1 MEKPILHTENLTIGY
16 GRRAVQSGLCLTA
29 YPRDLICLTGTNGA
43 GKSTLLRTLAGLQK
57 PLAGTIAING
67 ASLHDISRKERAKL
81 FSLVLTER
89 IDIDNLTVHDLVAY
103 GRFPYTG
110 WAGGL
115 SEEDERMID
124 TALAHVNL
132 THKKEC
138 MTNEISDGEKQRAVI
153 AKALAQDTPIVL
165 LDEPTAHL
173 DLPNRIEIMML
184 LRRLSVNTGKTFIL
198 STHELDLA
206 LQTADKIWLFSEE
219 RLECGI
225 PEDLM
230 LSGKFQRA
238 FGSDKFLFDEEDG
251 HCKVNHIMGDLKVN
265 VTGEHLPTVWLSRA
279 LHRCGIGTDARAE
292 RTIKAIASDRFEY
305 GGECFSS
312 IETVINRI
320 LQLDGR

>member
-1 MEKPILHTENLTIGY
+1 MENPILHTENLTIGY
-16 GRRAVQSGLCLTA
+16 GRRAVQSSLCLTA
-29 YPRDLICLTGTNGA
+29 YPRDLICLTGTNGT
-43 GKSTLLRTLAGLQK
+43 GKSTLLRTLAGLQR
-57 PLAGTIAING
+57 PLSGTIVINRE
-67 ASLHDISRKERAKL
+67 SLHGINKKERAKL

-110 WAGGL
+110 WGGGL
-115 SEEDERMID
+115 SYEDEKIID

-132 THKKEC
+132 THKKHC
-138 MTNEISDGEKQRAVI
+138 MANEISDGEKQRAVI

-173 DLPNRIEIMML
+173 DLPNRIEIMLL

-206 LQTADKIWLFSEE
+206 LQTADKIWLFSGSGM
-219 RLECGI
+219 ECGI

-230 LSGKFQRA
+230 LSGKFQQA

-251 HCKVNHIMGDLKVN
+251 HCKVNHIMGDLTVN
-265 VTGEHLPTVWLSRA
+265 VTGERLPSVWLSRA
-279 LHRCGIGTDARAE
+279 LNRCGINIDAGAE
-292 RTIKAIASDRFEY
+292 TTITAASPDRFEY
-305 GGECFSS
+305 RGKTFGS
-312 IETVINRI
+312 IESVIRHI
-320 LQLDGR
+320 LYNT